1 MSNMPC
7 PLCRD
12 DRYDNICPL
21 CELVRFQ
28 TQEILNAYSSG
39 EVTPDEMR
47 FFVPE
52 LSFTFERDHR
62 TRRLFN
68 IAYEIVGKA
77 ITMRNQEIFA
87 KRRRSPIDTEV
98 VTSPY
103 MLSIKKVT
111 ALRNLSEERIRKFD
125 KVLRKAR
132 IARLEGET
140 IYLEEMAQRLVS
152 DISEGADLSAE
163 SYQHEVKEMKGILC
177 AILADALIRQW
188 LDGDVESGRP
198 RKYVAYM
205 KCLSRFVE
213 KYWEEKQMPKEISI
227 RNFFKPS
234 DLQISS
240 IQAEKTFAEDV
251 LGLGPGQ
258 SNIIQSFREKSD
270 GKIIL
275 LLKEPVVRFL
285 ERIRERWRERPR
297 ER

>member
-1 MSNMPC
+1 MPC

-12 DRYDNICPL
+12 KHYDNICRL
-21 CELVRFQ
+21 CELVLFQ

-39 EVTPDEMR
+39 EVTSDDMR

-52 LSFTFERDHR
+52 LSFMFERDPR
-62 TRRLFN
+62 TRRFFT
-68 IAYEIVGKA
+68 IAYEIIEKA
-77 ITMRNQEIFA
+77 ITMRNQGIFA
-87 KRRRSPIDTEV
+87 KQRRSSIDMEV
-98 VTSPY
+98 MTSPY
-103 MLSIKKVT
+103 MLPIKKVT

-125 KVLRKAR
+125 KVLSKAR

-177 AILADALIRQW
+177 AILADTLIGQW
-188 LDGDVESGRP
+188 LDGDMENGRP

-213 KYWEEKQMPKEISI
+213 KYWEEKQMPREISI
-227 RNFFKPS
+227 RNFFEPG

-251 LGLGPGQ
+251 LGLGRGQ

-270 GKIIL
+270 GKVIL